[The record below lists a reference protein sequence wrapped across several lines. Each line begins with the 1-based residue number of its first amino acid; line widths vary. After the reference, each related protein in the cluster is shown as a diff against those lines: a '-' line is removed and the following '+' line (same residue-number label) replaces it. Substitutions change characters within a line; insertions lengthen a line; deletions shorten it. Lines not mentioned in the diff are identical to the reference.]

1 MFQTINRWMVHQ
13 QTELEDTTVSG
24 VFPAMGD
31 SPAPDA
37 VEGAWTRTLSRVQ
50 DAVKGAWTELHIAS
64 AGCCG
69 GRLDPKSCQRECQR
83 EGRMSEWNIKY
94 MSDSARKYVRID
106 ARKKAK

>member
-37 VEGAWTRTLSRVQ
+37 VEGA
-50 DAVKGAWTELHIAS
+50 
-64 AGCCG
+64 
-69 GRLDPKSCQRECQR
+69 
-83 EGRMSEWNIKY
+83 
-94 MSDSARKYVRID
+94 
-106 ARKKAK
+106 